1 MMNASSAGTSQRPPE
16 APAPSPQKTLHRLFL
31 TLFLRGRTS
40 RGLEHK
46 KAPRSMGQKLALTL
60 GLYALVGLVAITF
73 GRLPIFA
80 LSVYLHATTFAFL
93 GMFLASSAGEVLF
106 NREEADILLHRPIT
120 PRILLW
126 TKIRVLVEA
135 ALWISG
141 AFNLV
146 GIFVGW
152 HAADG
157 GWRFV
162 VAHVI
167 STGMEAL
174 FCAGCVVMVY
184 QLCLRWFGRERL
196 DGLITTAQVI
206 LSVAVVVGSQILP
219 QFLFRDNSLTT
230 VRIQSWW
237 VAFLPPA
244 WFAGFDDLI
253 AARREWHSWLLAAL
267 AVTGTA
273 VVTWIA
279 FARLAGDYATGLQRL
294 SETTRPGPGTQARRR
309 WIDLALRTP
318 PLRWWLRDPVARA
331 SFLLTV
337 AYLVRDR
344 DVKLR
349 IYPSIAPLL
358 ALPVVFLFR
367 NPGRESGGMGGFEVA
382 LAASYLSVI
391 PMMVLA
397 QLQYSQQWQASD
409 VFRAAPLQ
417 GPASICHGARQAI
430 LCLLA
435 LPLVLAFGLI
445 IWIAQRDVAQLLL
458 LVPGTVAMPVF
469 ALVPALL
476 GHGIPLSRPTEEA
489 KGAARGLSMV
499 AAMMVAFALSGAAM
513 FSWWTGWFYWF
524 LGAEIIGA
532 IGVYTAVRFAIA
544 NSRWPASE

>member
-1 MMNASSAGTSQRPPE
+1 MIDSSSATTTPAASHVR
-16 APAPSPQKTLHRLFL
+16 APSPQKTLHRLFL

-80 LSVYLHATTFAFL
+80 LSVYLHSTTFAFL

-106 NREEADILLHRPIT
+106 NKEEADILLHRPVS
-120 PRILLW
+120 PQVLLW
-126 TKIRVLVEA
+126 TRIRVLVEA

-146 GIFVGW
+146 GFFVGW
-152 HAADG
+152 LSADG

-162 VAHVI
+162 VAHAL
-167 STGMEAL
+167 STSMEAL

-196 DGLITTAQVI
+196 EGLITTAQVI
-206 LSVAVVVGSQILP
+206 LSVGVVVGSQILP
-219 QFLFRDNSLTT
+219 QFLFRNNAFTA
-230 VRIQSWW
+230 VHIQSWW
-237 VAFLPPA
+237 IVLLPPA

-253 AARREWHSWLLAAL
+253 GARPERHSWLLALL
-267 AVTGTA
+267 AVISTV

-294 SETTRPGPGTQARRR
+294 SETTQPRAGTAVRRR

-358 ALPVVFLFR
+358 VLPVVFLFR
-367 NPGRESGGMGGFEVA
+367 HQGRESGGMGGFEVA

-397 QLQYSQQWQASD
+397 QLQFSQQWQATD
-409 VFRAAPLQ
+409 VFRAAPLR

-430 LCLLA
+430 LFFLA

-445 IWIAQRDVAQLLL
+445 IWIAQRDVSQLLL
-458 LVPGTVAMPVF
+458 LLPGAVAMPVF
-469 ALVPALL
+469 SLVPGLL
-476 GHGIPLSRPTEEA
+476 GHGVPLSRPTEEA

-499 AAMMVAFALSGAAM
+499 AAMMVAFAISGAAM

-524 LGAEIIGA
+524 LGAETVFA
-532 IGVYTAVRFAIA
+532 IGVYAALRLVIA
-544 NSRWPASE
+544 GMRWPASE

>member
-1 MMNASSAGTSQRPPE
+1 MTNASSATSSPGPSG
-16 APAPSPQKTLHRLFL
+16 APAPSPQQTLHRLFL

-106 NREEADILLHRPIT
+106 NREEADILLHRPIS
-120 PRILLW
+120 PKVLLW

-135 ALWISG
+135 ALWISC

-146 GIFVGW
+146 GLFVGW
-152 HAADG
+152 CATDG

-206 LSVAVVVGSQILP
+206 LSVGAVIGSQLLP
-219 QFLFRDNSLTT
+219 QFLFLGNALTT
-230 VRIQSWW
+230 VRIQAGWILL
-237 VAFLPPA
+237 VPPA

-253 AARREWHSWLLAAL
+253 AAWPERQAWLLAAL
-267 AVTGTA
+267 AVSATT
-273 VVTWIA
+273 VVTWLA
-279 FARLAGDYATGLQRL
+279 FAKLAGDDATGLQRL
-294 SETTRPGPGTQARRR
+294 SETTKPSTGARARRR
-309 WIDLALRTP
+309 WIDMTLQIR
-318 PLRWWLRDPVARA
+318 PLRWWLRDPVART

-358 ALPVVFLFR
+358 VLPILFLFR
-367 NPGRESGGMGGFEVA
+367 HQGRDESGMGGFEVS

-397 QLQYSQQWQASD
+397 QLQYSQQWQATD
-409 VFRAAPLQ
+409 VFRAAPLH
-417 GPASICHGARQAI
+417 GPASLCHGARQAV
-430 LCLLA
+430 LSLLA
-435 LPLVLAFGLI
+435 LPLVLAFGLM
-445 IWIAQRDVAQLLL
+445 IWIAQRDLSQLLL
-458 LVPGTVAMPVF
+458 LLPGVVAMPVF
-469 ALVPALL
+469 SLVPGLL
-476 GHGIPLSRPTEEA
+476 GHGVPLSRPTEEA
-489 KGAARGLSMV
+489 KGATRGLSMV
-499 AAMMVAFALSGAAM
+499 LAMMVAFAISGAAM
-513 FSWWTGWFYWF
+513 FSRWAGFFYWF
-524 LGAEIIGA
+524 VGIETVVA
-532 IGVYTAVRFAIA
+532 IGVYAALRLVIA
-544 NSRWPASE
+544 NSRWPAAE